1 MIAALRNLRVY
12 TFGGGAF
19 IVGNESVQKRVGD
32 IRPLLQ
38 VSLSTKE
45 SWPRAREMERGKNT
59 HMGHPN
65 QDVTSGVFSTDL
77 VLISTDDGILFA
89 FNT

>member
-45 SWPRAREMERGKNT
+45 SWPRAGKWRGGKLPIWDT
-59 HMGHPN
+59 LIK
-65 QDVTSGVFSTDL
+65 VRLWECS
-77 VLISTDDGILFA
+77 VLTPWY
-89 FNT
+89 